1 MASPTSEATETS
13 RPRSSRPS
21 TISDHPSLKPA
32 LHLRV
37 LIGPAMQV
45 GSLSRGNPLTVVPLV
60 GASLTSE
67 PGFPIPIDAH
77 MRGQGV
83 DYVHNDPDGRRMR
96 LSSDLVVGEGRDG
109 LRETIHIH
117 YTGIIDIN
125 NEMRRILGMSPNAAS
140 TDFGS
145 SFLHVTFETGASR
158 FKPLEE
164 AIFVGAGRFI
174 LDGSGLSA
182 EYRIS
187 QVCKGIGS
195 GNTVADEGAAQSTGI
210 PP

>member
-1 MASPTSEATETS
+1 MSNWFCHQVKGEMEFEKYANYKGQAMSH
-13 RPRSSRPS
+13 
-21 TISDHPSLKPA
+21 SD
-32 LHLRV
+32 
-37 LIGPAMQV
+37 
-45 GSLSRGNPLTVVPLV
+45 
-60 GASLTSE
+60 
-67 PGFPIPIDAH
+67 IDCCL
-77 MRGQGV
+77 Q
-83 DYVHNDPDGRRMR
+83 
-96 LSSDLVVGEGRDG
+96 
-109 LRETIHIH
+109 TIHIH

-145 SFLHVTFETGASR
+145 SCTLSTSIARGSEADLVSAPVVMHVTFETGASR

-174 LDGSGLSA
+174 LDETGLSA

-195 GNTVADEGAAQSTGI
+195 GKTVAAEGAVESGTTSI